1 MTDEEI
7 LAMYHG
13 FNPDLMILITK
24 YVKQFHKPW
33 PLYGPKEKE
42 LINYCIDKNI
52 SIDDLP
58 KDDAMIK
65 KYYDENIIY

>member
-13 FNPDLMILITK
+13 FDPKLMISITN
-24 YVKQFHKPW
+24 YVKKFHKPW
-33 PLYGPKEKE
+33 PLYGPQEKK
-42 LINYCIDKNI
+42 LIDYCINKGI

-58 KDDAMIK
+58 DDDAMIN
-65 KYYDENIIY
+65 KYYSENTYY